1 MLMKQPMSCTGRF
14 VRPFLV
20 VLAQYPGLEAEVAK
34 ANSRPIESRIDVES
48 VQDLVVQWVGATR
61 DADLGLRA
69 GQVTCLGT
77 GGALDY
83 ALRTAQTLRESI
95 QLAQRYA
102 KLYSDA
108 LEITV
113 VGDHDRDRVSIQI
126 GSQVPAPRALT
137 DFMLATWYRNHLQPH
152 LGSGAALECCFS
164 YPEPT
169 SLDVHRRVFGSAKL
183 RFGESFDGFSF
194 DDHALDRVL
203 ASADPSLHDV
213 HCKQLELIDWPAAY
227 EQQPLAVRVR
237 RLLAADLRQG
247 RPSSTSIASRLQMSR
262 RTLVRQLAIEGTS
275 FKFLLDELR
284 HQLALHLI
292 ARRGLSLPEVS
303 NALGFVHVQ
312 AFHRCFKR
320 WTGSTPG
327 RYRVAARQRPAAA

>member
-20 VLAQYPGLEAEVAK
+20 VLAQYPGLEAEVEKAK
-34 ANSRPIESRIDVES
+34 SRPIEPRIDVES
-48 VQDLVVQWVGATR
+48 VQGLVVQWVGATH

-95 QLAQRYA
+95 LLAQRYA

-108 LEITV
+108 LQIDV
-113 VGDHDRDRVSIQI
+113 VGDHERVSIQI
-126 GSQVPAPRALT
+126 SSQVPAPRALT
-137 DFMLATWYRNHLQPH
+137 DFMLSTWYRNHLQPH
-152 LGSGAALECCFS
+152 LGSGAGLECCFS

-169 SLDVHRRVFGSAKL
+169 SLDVHKCVFGSAKL
-183 RFGESFDGFSF
+183 RFGASFDGFSF
-194 DDHALDRVL
+194 DDRVLDRVL

-213 HCKQLELIDWPAAY
+213 HCKQLELIDWPATY
-227 EQQPLAVRVR
+227 EQLPLAVRVR

-247 RPSSTSIASRLQMSR
+247 RPSSTSIACRLQMSR
-262 RTLVRQLAIEGTS
+262 RTLVRQLATEGTS
-275 FKFLLDELR
+275 FKSLLDDLR
-284 HQLALHLI
+284 HQLALHLVI
-292 ARRGLSLPEVS
+292 RRGLSLPEVS

-327 RYRVAARQRPAAA
+327 RYRSAALRGPAAA